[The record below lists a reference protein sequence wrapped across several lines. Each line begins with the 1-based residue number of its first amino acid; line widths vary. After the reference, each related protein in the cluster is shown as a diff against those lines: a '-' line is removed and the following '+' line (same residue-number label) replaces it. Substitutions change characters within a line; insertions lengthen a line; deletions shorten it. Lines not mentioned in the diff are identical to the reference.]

1 MNAVIPAYDEPGR
14 LETFA
19 REYVR
24 SGNVLTAIQRAGVQN
39 PAYRMSVWGERL
51 LARKDVSEWVRIA
64 QAEEDAKPP
73 KVYTREVITED
84 FQEIYERAMQEGELT
99 PAVSAKK
106 AQAELLGLMDKNV
119 NVTFNTKVT
128 EMPMEALELEL
139 KRLMDD
145 GVVTLIA
152 NDDGVYSV
160 PDGE

>member
-1 MNAVIPAYDEPGR
+1 MNAITISYEDPER

-24 SGNVLTAIQRAGVQN
+24 SGNVLMAIQRAGVQN

-51 LARKDVSEWVRIA
+51 LARKDVSEWVKRA

-73 KVYTREVITED
+73 KIFTREVITED
-84 FQEIYERAMQEGELT
+84 LQEIYEQAMAEREFT

-106 AQAELLGLMDKNV
+106 AQAELLGLMEKNV

-128 EMPMEALELEL
+128 EMPMEALEAEL

-145 GVVTLIA
+145 GVVTLEQGE
-152 NDDGVYSV
+152 DGVYR
-160 PDGE
+160 